1 MNLLT
6 DVNLKVSLHES
17 KGYAIFLSLL
27 PVLMMHRTPGM
38 SLGLSTMLIAAGM
51 VYAGCVIYVHWQRID
66 LNKIFVFIPYL
77 LYAGYS
83 GNGIYRLLA
92 MAILVHLLAICSGA
106 VHYGR
111 LKSMLIGVAC
121 VASGCVLLQHLLH
134 WTVGLDLQFL
144 YKFTMLES
152 LQRCGYNGIFDT
164 YHYKGM
170 YRPAAFFLEPSHF
183 AQYSFVGLCACLF
196 STAQTKWKQALL
208 ITAGMFATTSGIGFV
223 LTSCIWLW
231 WRLTKIEDF
240 PIIHK
245 VLLFLGVCVL
255 AACILFV
262 LYQIPF
268 FESIISRF
276 LDTPEGEVNAVDGRT
291 FGWGLLFEGKDFGEL
306 FWGYG
311 ADTLP
316 PYFLTGMMEQLYVY
330 GWLGVGLLFM
340 YLTWLCLFTKELARI
355 VSILFFSLYFVAGVS
370 GFVHVIFYIG
380 TILTCYIFQYEEG

>member
-1 MNLLT
+1 M
-6 DVNLKVSLHES
+6 
-17 KGYAIFLSLL
+17 
-27 PVLMMHRTPGM
+27 
-38 SLGLSTMLIAAGM
+38 
-51 VYAGCVIYVHWQRID
+51 HWQRID

-77 LYAGYS
+77 LYAWYS

-223 LTSCIWLW
+223 LTSSIWLW
-231 WRLTKIEDF
+231 WRLTKIEVF
-240 PIIHK
+240 PIIYK

-255 AACILFV
+255 AACSLFV

-276 LDTPEGEVNAVDGRT
+276 LDTPEGEVNAVDGRI
-291 FGWGLLFEGKDFGEL
+291 FGWGLLFEGKDFWEL

-340 YLTWLCLFTKELARI
+340 YLTWLCLFTKGLARI

-380 TILTCYIFQYEEG
+380 TILTCYIFQHEER

>member
-51 VYAGCVIYVHWQRID
+51 VYAGCVIYVHWRRID
-66 LNKIFVFIPYL
+66 LNKIFVFLPYL

-196 STAQTKWKQALL
+196 STPQTKWKQALL

-223 LTSCIWLW
+223 LTSSIWLW

-276 LDTPEGEVNAVDGRT
+276 LDTPEGEVNAVDGRI

-340 YLTWLCLFTKELARI
+340 YLTWLCLFTKGLARI